1 MTPAKLMKRP
11 RFGWAALLSAGVLS
25 ATAGPA
31 AASLGYGARGAG
43 YDALLAAVFT
53 LVSLT
58 GLFAFIRGAF
68 TLRAAADGKP
78 GASGPKAFAHMAGGI
93 AAWHIT
99 TVIAAVQA
107 NLGISVLNV
116 Q

>member
-25 ATAGPA
+25 ATAG

-53 LVSLT
+53 LVSLA

-78 GASGPKAFAHMAGGI
+78 GATGPKAFAHMAGGI

-99 TVIAAVQA
+99 SVIAAVQA
-107 NLGISVLNV
+107 SLGIFVLNV